1 MEFAN
6 LVKKTVFGIKIDAY
20 VIQVSLEL
28 VGFAEHVILELH
40 IMVLIVY
47 VIWASLELEIYVLLA
62 IQVVANALV
71 HKQINV

>member
-47 VIWASLELEIYVLLA
+47 VIWASLEIEIYVLLA